1 MRAPAKSTATT
12 SFWSGPTCTWCGAAT
27 PRRPTP
33 GWSPPSPPVA
43 ATGFLFPDSD
53 RRNLTRAELGRL
65 STDQLRIARNEIYAR
80 KGRYFKDQQLA
91 AYFARMPWYKPYAWD
106 VSLSAVEQANVTLI
120 QSLER

>member
-1 MRAPAKSTATT
+1 MRSCSLDSLLSSARVRLRRSE
-12 SFWSGPTCTWCGAAT
+12 SGN
-27 PRRPTP
+27 RK
-33 GWSPPSPPVA
+33 PVA

-53 RRNLTRAELGRL
+53 RRYLTRAELGRL
-65 STDQLRIARNEIYAR
+65 PADQLRIARNEIYAR